1 MMSIHSILGGAG
13 SDTLW
18 YGCQLYI
25 EDAIIYAT
33 FRSSHGR
40 YKTLGELLPGLWSI
54 IQGQIGDLLGHL
66 LTVMITRLPY
76 TTPIFQQHCSS
87 TPSPHPVSPSS
98 SQGNHDLWPA
108 PWVNALPK

>member
-1 MMSIHSILGGAG
+1 MTSIRSILGVVG
-13 SDTLW
+13 SDTLR

-33 FRSSHGR
+33 FSSHGH
-40 YKTLGELLPGLWSI
+40 YKTLGELVLGLWSI

-98 SQGNHDLWPA
+98 SQGNHDL
-108 PWVNALPK
+108 